1 MIVLQLIYITASKPY
16 FTNLPQA
23 VTVLD
28 TVAIGTYV
36 YTVSYSDA
44 NAADIPYLTIQKNNA
59 PEFTLN
65 SATGKVQLY
74 GGNII
79 SKDQQNIH
87 VHNHKVN
94 HHYWLI

>member
-1 MIVLQLIYITASKPY
+1 MIVSLLIYITASKPY
-16 FTNLPQA
+16 FTNLPQT

-44 NAADIPYLTIQKNNA
+44 NAADIPFLTIQKNNA

-65 SATGKVQLY
+65 TATGKVKL
-74 GGNII
+74 
-79 SKDQQNIH
+79 
-87 VHNHKVN
+87 
-94 HHYWLI
+94 

>member
-59 PEFTLN
+59 PEFPLN
-65 SATGKVQLY
+65 SATGKVQL
-74 GGNII
+74 
-79 SKDQQNIH
+79 
-87 VHNHKVN
+87 
-94 HHYWLI
+94 

>member
-65 SATGKVQLY
+65 SATGKVQLQ

-94 HHYWLI
+94 HHY